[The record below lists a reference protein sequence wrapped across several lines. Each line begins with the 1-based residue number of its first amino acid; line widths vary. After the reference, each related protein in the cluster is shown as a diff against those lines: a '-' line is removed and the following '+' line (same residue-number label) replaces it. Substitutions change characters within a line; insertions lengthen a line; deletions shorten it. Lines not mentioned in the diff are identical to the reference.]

1 MLRQFIVFAAVV
13 FNCFAARVE
22 LNWDVGYVFGI
33 RDGFTYRRAIG
44 VNGELPFPPVH
55 VTQGD
60 TLVINVHNSLD
71 VPTSIHAHGL
81 LNNGTNYYDGP
92 DMVTQ
97 CGIPPG
103 ESFTYVLETKNQFGT
118 FWIHGHTRHQEVD
131 GLHTPLIIHSR
142 KQPVVDY
149 DEELIMTFEDW
160 FTTEFAVRQAYI
172 DSLEDIRTLT
182 SNFPKALINGYDGNK
197 TAPIKFVPG
206 KKYRLR
212 VICMSINNWFKFRIP
227 GHTMTLI
234 EADGVESMPLEV
246 DGLSMG
252 PGQRYS
258 VIVTAHD
265 SDEFNYMYNVTS
277 YSDALVSQGLTPMV
291 YTGLINYRDGAPV
304 KTIQSPAD
312 EQLVWPEETAIQV
325 LDKQAELPVD
335 RRIELTMKKFTYTNQ
350 EHLTTLGT
358 TLYKPVLVPTLYTA
372 LSMGDLAANS
382 SVYGPQTNA
391 YVLKHLD
398 VVEVVI
404 NNPERVDHTFHFHG
418 HNVQV
423 IETGPYGNS
432 STISREPV
440 AHQQSGPW
448 PMWRDTVQV
457 RGFEFIRVRFRADNP
472 GVWFMHCHLSWHE
485 YNGVAVVF
493 IEAPDVLQKQQS
505 VPEEMVEM
513 CKRQGIPT
521 QGNGAGNQGFDLSG
535 LPPAIYPISVESAN

>member
-1 MLRQFIVFAAVV
+1 
-13 FNCFAARVE
+13 
-22 LNWDVGYVFGI
+22 
-33 RDGFTYRRAIG
+33 
-44 VNGELPFPPVH
+44 
-55 VTQGD
+55 
-60 TLVINVHNSLD
+60 
-71 VPTSIHAHGL
+71 
-81 LNNGTNYYDGP
+81 
-92 DMVTQ
+92 MVTQ

-103 ESFTYVLETKNQFGT
+103 ESFTYVLETGDQSGT

-142 KQPVVDY
+142 KQPVIDY

-197 TAPIKFVPG
+197 TAPITFVPG

-212 VICMSINNWFKFRIP
+212 VISMSVNNWFKFRIP
-227 GHTMTLI
+227 GHKMTII

-246 DGLSMG
+246 DGLILG

-258 VIVTAHD
+258 AIVTAHD
-265 SDEFNYMYNVTS
+265 SAQFNYIYNVTS
-277 YSDALVSQGLTPMV
+277 YSQTLFSQGLIPLM

-304 KTIQSPAD
+304 KTIPAPSD
-312 EQLVWPEETAIQV
+312 EHLVWPEETAMQV
-325 LDKQAELPVD
+325 ADKQVPLPVD
-335 RRIELTMKKFTYTNQ
+335 RRIELTMKKFTHTHHQ
-350 EHLTTLGT
+350 HQTTLGN

-372 LSMGDLAANS
+372 LLMGDLAANS

-391 YVLKHLD
+391 YILKHLE
-398 VVEVVI
+398 VVEIVI
-404 NNPERVDHTFHFHG
+404 NNPELEDHTFHFHG

-432 STISREPV
+432 STENREPV
-440 AHQQSGPW
+440 AHKVSGPW
-448 PMWRDTVQV
+448 PMWRDTIQV
-457 RGFEFIRVRFRADNP
+457 HGFEFIRVRFRADNP
-472 GVWFMHCHLSWHE
+472 GVWFLHCHLAWHE

-493 IEAPDVLQKQQS
+493 VEAPGVLQQRQS
-505 VPEEMVEM
+505 VPKEMVEM

-521 QGNGAGNQGFDLSG
+521 QGNGAGNQEFDLSG
-535 LPPAIYPISVESAN
+535 LPPAVYPSS